1 MILLIV
7 YNFLKKHNYLRWT
20 TRNSYNSLVSF
31 LTIFFLFMPLVS
43 KAQILQLNYKIIR
56 NGNDIGWLRLEKTTA
71 ENKTQLLLFSEVKTK
86 IIFPIAVFAKESS
99 VFENGKLIYSSQIR
113 KINGTTK
120 LDKQTRLIANQYE
133 VFSNSESQKLI
144 FSAITTNLLQLYFQE
159 PIVSKLVYCDNLQCF
174 VKVIKTA
181 DGGYKIKFPSGNTNC
196 YYYKDGVCIKIKI
209 EHTFYSAT
217 IISNLQ
223 NNTYANN

>member
-7 YNFLKKHNYLRWT
+7 YNFLKKHNYQSWIIQKK
-20 TRNSYNSLVSF
+20 YNSLISF
-31 LTIFFLFMPLVS
+31 LTILFLFIPLIV
-43 KAQILQLNYKIIR
+43 KAQNLQLNYKIIR

-86 IIFPIAVFAKESS
+86 IIFPIAVLSKESS

-133 VFSNSESQKLI
+133 VFSNSESQKLT

-159 PIVSKLVYCDNLQCF
+159 PTASKLVYCDNLQCL

-181 DGGYKIKFPSGNTNC
+181 DGGYKIKFPNGNTNC
-196 YYYKDGVCIKIKI
+196 YYYKEGVCIKIKI

-217 IISNLQ
+217 IISNPQ
-223 NNTYANN
+223 NNTYASN

>member
-1 MILLIV
+1 MILFIV
-7 YNFLKKHNYLRWT
+7 YNFFKKHNYLLWI
-20 TRNSYNSLVSF
+20 TRKNYNSLVSLF
-31 LTIFFLFMPLVS
+31 TIIFLFTPLMV
-43 KAQILQLNYKIIR
+43 KAQNLQLNYTIMRKE
-56 NGNDIGWLRLEKTTA
+56 NDIGWLRLEKTTA
-71 ENKTQLLLFSEVKTK
+71 ENKQQLLLFSEVKTK

-133 VFSNSESQKLI
+133 VLSNNQSQKLT

-159 PIVSKLVYCDNLQCF
+159 PTVSKMVYCDNLQCL
-174 VKVIKTA
+174 VKIIKTA
-181 DGGYKIKFPSGNTNC
+181 DGGYKIKFPNGNTNC

-217 IISNLQ
+217 IISNPQ
-223 NNTYANN
+223 NNTFVSN